1 MNRILGVDLGTERT
15 GIAVGSFGVAHPLTV
30 LEARD
35 EDRIVA
41 GIVRHAR
48 EQDAREIVFGLAVSL
63 DGTEGP
69 SAVRQRAV
77 ARLVEA
83 ETGLPVHLW
92 DERLTTAEADRAL
105 IGAGM
110 DRKARREVVDKIAA
124 TILLQSYLDAKARPP
139 AEPS

>member
-1 MNRILGVDLGTERT
+1 MKRILGVDLGTDRT

-30 LEARD
+30 LEANE

-41 GIVRHAR
+41 GIARHAH
-48 EQDAREIVFGLAVSL
+48 EQDAREIVLGLAISL
-63 DGTEGP
+63 DGSEGP
-69 SAVRQRAV
+69 AAARQRSV
-77 ARLVEA
+77 AKLIETK
-83 ETGLPVHLW
+83 TGLPVHLW

-124 TILLQSYLDAKARPP
+124 TILLQSYLDANAGSP

>member
-30 LEARD
+30 LEAHD

-41 GIVRHAR
+41 GIARHAR

-69 SAVRQRAV
+69 AAVRQRAV
-77 ARLVEA
+77 AKLVET
-83 ETGLPVHLW
+83 ETGLPVHLC

-124 TILLQSYLDAKARPP
+124 TILLQSYFDAKARPP